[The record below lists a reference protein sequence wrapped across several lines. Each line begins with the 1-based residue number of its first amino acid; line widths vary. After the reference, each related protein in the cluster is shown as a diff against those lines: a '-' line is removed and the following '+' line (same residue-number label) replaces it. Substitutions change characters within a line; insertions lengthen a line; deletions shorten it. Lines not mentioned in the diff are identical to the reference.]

1 MLVPAIVDL
10 FKFKLVGGIIV
21 LTCWS
26 AIDRV
31 NFMKQF
37 SSYGMMV
44 IFTCNTFLLDQENN
58 NRFYGILIVR
68 KLNFI
73 LMMFACSQLRPKHF
87 SQWYK
92 WVIVNEI
99 PQFIYNARYDADV
112 VLLRNEKI
120 ENITNLNEI
129 NTTAT
134 VLSQTFYDDVYI
146 HPRDGVATNVWAYW
160 NPTGIQI
167 THGRE
172 RILRRLDL
180 KQYPL
185 RIATPL
191 GQYSADWYNG
201 TFKDYLLD
209 VSMPEHDSG
218 VRCAYAASLL
228 LIEALNAKDVLY
240 PTELWSTEIH
250 NSSMLLMLSY
260 GSADLGGGVLR
271 ILPNRITRLDYALP
285 IWPFRVGFTY
295 LSERES
301 SSNMFV
307 VPFTAAVWWT
317 CFGFVLLMT
326 LAQRVT
332 AMKPVEKEGAFM
344 AVLATYLQQDAS
356 AVPEG
361 ASGRWTFVVVSVF
374 SMLIHAY
381 YTSAIV
387 SDLMSTG
394 RSGPD
399 SLRAL
404 ADSKYAIAS
413 EDYDYMRYLMFD
425 VETNWDELEYL
436 KNKKLTSRFYVD
448 MERGVDLIRR
458 GYTAYHTEYNQLYPH
473 LKTFTDDQLCKLQ
486 YVDTIPE
493 SVTWVTTTKRGQWLE
508 YLRSKG
514 GWVTEVGLAKRL
526 VSNLRLQPPPCR
538 TALLAERVKFGD
550 IAPLLAL
557 SVLGTALSLFILG
570 IEIIF
575 AKLKDV

>member
-1 MLVPAIVDL
+1 MDGRWDNKVLEWRPRTGRRSVGRPPARWTDDLVKVARAS
-10 FKFKLVGGIIV
+10 
-21 LTCWS
+21 W
-26 AIDRV
+26 
-31 NFMKQF
+31 KQ
-37 SSYGMMV
+37 
-44 IFTCNTFLLDQENN
+44 
-58 NRFYGILIVR
+58 
-68 KLNFI
+68 
-73 LMMFACSQLRPKHF
+73 
-87 SQWYK
+87 
-92 WVIVNEI
+92 
-99 PQFIYNARYDADV
+99 
-112 VLLRNEKI
+112 
-120 ENITNLNEI
+120 
-129 NTTAT
+129 
-134 VLSQTFYDDVYI
+134 
-146 HPRDGVATNVWAYW
+146 
-160 NPTGIQI
+160 
-167 THGRE
+167 
-172 RILRRLDL
+172 
-180 KQYPL
+180 
-185 RIATPL
+185 L
-191 GQYSADWYNG
+191 GQYSEDRYNG
-201 TFKDYLLD
+201 TFKDYLVD
-209 VSMPEHDSG
+209 VSMPEHDTG
-218 VRCAYAASLL
+218 VRCAYGASVLL
-228 LIEALNAKDVLY
+228 TEALNATDVLY

-307 VPFTAAVWWT
+307 VPFTAAVWLT
-317 CFGFVLLMT
+317 CFGFVLIMT
-326 LAQRVT
+326 IAQRVT
-332 AMKPVEKEGAFM
+332 AVKPVEKEGAIM

-436 KNKKLTSRFYVD
+436 KSKKLTSRFYVD

-458 GYTAYHTEYNQLYPH
+458 GYTAYHTEYNQLYPY
-473 LKTFTDDQLCKLQ
+473 LKTFSDDQLCKLQ

-514 GWVTEVGLAKRL
+514 CWLTEVGLTKRL
-526 VSNLRLQPPPCR
+526 VSNLRLRPPPCR
-538 TALLAERVKFGD
+538 AALLAERVKFGD

-575 AKLKDV
+575 AKLKGV